1 VTFLI
6 ILVKCSGCK
15 SKSKAPT
22 FLAHSDVGQSG
33 SILTGLASGFPCKST
48 QFPTLR
54 VQIFSL
60 TYFAC
65 ENVFV
70 RAISVRETQTCIFN
84 IFNVDAV
91 LAAPQ
96 VVRLSLFPHDIIQD
110 ASHGRSRA
118 SAPAPR
124 ASAISLGARS
134 PVVVV
139 ACPVLA
145 LGD

>member
-1 VTFLI
+1 MTVLI

-15 SKSKAPT
+15 SKSKPPT

-33 SILTGLASGFPCKST
+33 SILAGLASGFPCKST

-70 RAISVRETQTCIFN
+70 SAVSVRETQTCIFN
-84 IFNVDAV
+84 IFNVDAI

-96 VVRLSLFPHDIIQD
+96 VVRLSFFPHDIVQD
-110 ASHGRSRA
+110 ASGRSRA
-118 SAPAPR
+118 SATAPR